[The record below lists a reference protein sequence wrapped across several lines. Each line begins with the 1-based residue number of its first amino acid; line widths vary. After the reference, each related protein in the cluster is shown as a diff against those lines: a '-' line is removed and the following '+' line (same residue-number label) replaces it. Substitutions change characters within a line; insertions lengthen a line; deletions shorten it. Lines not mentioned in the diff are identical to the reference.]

1 MEIKKV
7 WERKDGVKFVI
18 IPKNS
23 EIQGGDYVSID
34 KIENGRGKEKDRFT
48 KDI

>member
-18 IPKNS
+18 VPKNS
-23 EIQGGDYVSID
+23 NIKSGDYV
-34 KIENGRGKEKDRFT
+34 KIIKINGGEDTNGRQRKK
-48 KDI
+48 